1 MAQVTSQ
8 SVANGS
14 GAAVRADI
22 NTKLAALFSAS
33 SGAAAPATAVAGQF
47 WYDTV
52 SDLLLVR
59 NAANTA
65 WDAVFSG
72 TAAEVRSALGLVIGT
87 HVQGFD
93 ANILKG
99 NVAAV
104 LSAAVTGITADDG
117 TKASGTYTPSP
128 VGGNWKKY
136 INGGAH
142 TLAAPTFA
150 GPYSMVIQ
158 VTNNA
163 SAGAI
168 TFPIGFGAGQFAKV
182 IGDVLT
188 TTNAHLFQIGLTK
201 TDGGVL
207 ATVAAMQ

>member
-33 SGAAAPATAVAGQF
+33 SGAAAPATAVAGQM
-47 WYDTV
+47 WYDTGN
-52 SDLLLVR
+52 DQLFVR

-65 WDAVFSG
+65 WEGLFSG

-87 HVQGFD
+87 NVQPFD
-93 ANILKG
+93 ANIMKT
-99 NVAAV
+99 NAAAV
-104 LSAAVTGITADDG
+104 LTAAVTATPEDAG
-117 TKASGTYTPSP
+117 TKASGSFTPSP
-128 VGGNWKKY
+128 VGGNFKKY
-136 INGGAH
+136 INNGAH

-150 GPYSMVIQ
+150 GNYTLVIQ
-158 VTNNA
+158 VTNST

-168 TFPIGFGAGQFAKV
+168 TFSGFAKV

-188 TTNAHLFQIGLTK
+188 TTNGQLFQIGLTK
-201 TDGGVL
+201 TDGGVV
-207 ATVAAMQ
+207 ATVVAMQ

>member
-1 MAQVTSQ
+1 MAQVTSL

-14 GAAVRADI
+14 GAAVRSDI

-33 SGAAAPATAVAGQF
+33 SGAAAPATSVAGQV

-52 SDLLLVR
+52 SDQLFVR

-65 WDAVFSG
+65 WEGLFSG
-72 TAAEVRSALGLVIGT
+72 TAAEVRTALGLVIGT
-87 HVQGFD
+87 NVQPYD
-93 ANILKG
+93 ANIMKT
-99 NVAAV
+99 NAAAV
-104 LSAAVTGITADDG
+104 LTAAVTAIPEDAG

-128 VGGNWKKY
+128 VGGNFKKY

-150 GPYSMVIQ
+150 GNYTLVIQ
-158 VTNNA
+158 ITNSA

-168 TFPIGFGAGQFAKV
+168 TFSGFAKV

-188 TTNAHLFQIGLTK
+188 TTTGHMFQIGLTK
-201 TDGGVL
+201 TDGGVV
-207 ATVAAMQ
+207 ATVVAMQ

>member
-14 GAAVRADI
+14 GAAVRSDI

-33 SGAAAPATAVAGQF
+33 SGAAAPATSVAGQV

-52 SDLLLVR
+52 SDQLFVR
-59 NAANTA
+59 NAANTT
-65 WDAVFSG
+65 WEGLFSG
-72 TAAEVRSALGLVIGT
+72 TAAEVRTALGLVIGT
-87 HVQGFD
+87 NVQPFD
-93 ANILKG
+93 ANILKA
-99 NVAAV
+99 NAAAV
-104 LSAAVTGITADDG
+104 LTAAVTATPEDAG
-117 TKASGTYTPSP
+117 TKASGNYTPSP
-128 VGGNWKKY
+128 VGGNFKKY

-150 GPYSMVIQ
+150 GNYTAVIQ
-158 VTNNA
+158 VTNSA

-168 TFPIGFGAGQFAKV
+168 TFSGFAKV

-188 TTNAHLFQIGLTK
+188 TTNAQLFQIGLTK
-201 TDGGVL
+201 TDGGVI
-207 ATVAAMQ
+207 ATVVAMQ

>member
-8 SVANGS
+8 AVANGS

-33 SGAAAPATAVAGQF
+33 SGAAAPATSVAGQV

-52 SDLLLVR
+52 NDQLFVR
-59 NAANTA
+59 NAANTT
-65 WDAVFSG
+65 WEGLFSG
-72 TAAEVRSALGLVIGT
+72 TAAEVRTALGLVIGT
-87 HVQGFD
+87 NVQPFD
-93 ANILKG
+93 ANILKA
-99 NVAAV
+99 NAAAV
-104 LSAAVTGITADDG
+104 LTAAVTATPEDAG

-128 VGGNWKKY
+128 VSGNFKKY

-142 TLAAPTFA
+142 TFAAPSFA
-150 GPYSMVIQ
+150 GNYTMVLQI
-158 VTNNA
+158 TNNA

-168 TFPIGFGAGQFAKV
+168 TFSGFAKV

-188 TTNAHLFQIGLTK
+188 TTNGQLFQLGLTK
-201 TDGGVL
+201 TDGGVI
-207 ATVAAMQ
+207 ATVVAMQ